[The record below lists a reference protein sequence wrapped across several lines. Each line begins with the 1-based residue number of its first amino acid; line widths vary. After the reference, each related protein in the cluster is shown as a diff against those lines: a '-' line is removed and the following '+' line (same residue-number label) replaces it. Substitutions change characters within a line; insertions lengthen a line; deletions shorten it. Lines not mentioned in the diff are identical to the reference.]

1 MGILDQLELVGA
13 VVEDYF
19 IPTLAGSFRWDPWGR
34 KKRPLSALGCI
45 LGHHRKMGRL
55 KKIDCDT

>member
-19 IPTLAGSFRWDPWGR
+19 IPTLAGSFRWDPGAGR
-34 KKRPLSALGCI
+34 S
-45 LGHHRKMGRL
+45 GH
-55 KKIDCDT
+55 